1 MSAAADAL
9 RLFLGPLL
17 PGWRVQ
23 YGRWVE
29 GQAGQA
35 DRFAVIRPAG
45 GAPAQLVRRPQFT
58 VSLIGAVDDTVPS
71 VSSLADAIVEAMR
84 TNSGGLVYLQAGEP
98 VFMATGDGRPVF
110 DIAVSAI
117 TT

>member
-9 RLFLGPLL
+9 RLFLAPLL
-17 PGWRVQ
+17 PGWRLQ
-23 YGRWVE
+23 YGRWVD
-29 GQAGQA
+29 GDAKT

-58 VSLIGAVDDTVPS
+58 VSLIGAASDTTGI
-71 VSSLADAIVEAMR
+71 VSSAADAIVEAVR
-84 TNSGGLVYLQAGEP
+84 ASSGGLVYLQASEP

>member
-9 RLFLGPLL
+9 RLFIGALL
-17 PGWRVQ
+17 PGWRIQ
-23 YGRWVE
+23 YGRWVDDS
-29 GQAGQA
+29 ARTS
-35 DRFAVIRPAG
+35 RFAVIKPAG
-45 GAPAQLVRRPQFT
+45 GAPAQLVRRPQFI
-58 VSLIGAVDDTVPS
+58 VSLIGAEADEVTTISDA
-71 VSSLADAIVEAMR
+71 ADAIVEAMR
-84 TNSGGLVYLQAGEP
+84 ANSGGLVYLQAAEP

>member
-9 RLFLGPLL
+9 RLFVSPRM

-23 YGRWVE
+23 YGRWV
-29 GQAGQA
+29 
-35 DRFAVIRPAG
+35 DDDNRTSRFAVIKPAG
-45 GAPAQLVRRPQFT
+45 GLPAQLVRRPQFI
-58 VSLIGAVDDTVPS
+58 VSLIGAEGDDITL
-71 VSSLADAIVEAMR
+71 VSGAADALVEAMR
-84 TNSGGLVYLQAGEP
+84 SSSGSLVYLQASEP

>member
-9 RLFLGPLL
+9 RVFITPLL
-17 PGWRVQ
+17 PDWRIQ
-23 YGRWVE
+23 FGRWIE
-29 GQAGQA
+29 GEVKT
-35 DRFAVIRPAG
+35 DRFAVIKPAG
-45 GAPAQLVRRPQFT
+45 GAPAQLVRRPLFT
-58 VSLIGAVDDTVPS
+58 VSLIGALQDE
-71 VSSLADAIVEAMR
+71 VSTISAKADELVEAMR
-84 TNSGGLVYLQAGEP
+84 VSSGSLVYLEASEP